1 MRRMMRMELSLLD
14 SVLILLYAIGNSN
27 PFTKEAFL
35 MGMKHFPEITTL
47 PNGIKCW
54 QHEFDSFRV
63 KVVVPQGAPLA
74 EVINFGFNAPYLLVF
89 EEQEMTMAEAATFA
103 QARGFAGIAAEY
115 STSVVFV
122 HPTCPGGWDAATEQL
137 FIDLVAE
144 SRIGPYYQDGVFR
157 SWNRFESKWDDLFIR
172 GAIFRTHLYGW
183 GKSADY
189 IARCCLQT
197 LDGLY
202 LWGPGEITATTATL
216 ENLSLVP
223 APQRRDIPVV
233 SVGNSAEINAA
244 LAAACDHLLVQQTE
258 DIPAAFHNFLRG
270 CKRWCGALSIEQ
282 TMDEQGMVEEPGYCV
297 VPTSPDNCGDD
308 AGTTEHRIGYIAYHS
323 KGLLDQGA
331 VPLVV
336 AFHGGGDSALHM
348 AHVSGWYRVAQR
360 NGFLLVCV
368 ENHLNSTATEAVALV
383 EKLKEKYPIDE
394 KRIYASGFSMGGIKT
409 WDLLQE
415 HPQAFAALAPMSATV
430 DVGHN
435 VYFHASP
442 VEPNR
447 SVSVPVFYAG
457 GEITPL
463 PELPFQAEKCVDRMR
478 YVLEVNQATK
488 AYDVQYDHREY
499 WDNPIWGVNGDR
511 VEKIDDPSRG
521 SVLTIHYFQSADG
534 VERTAFASIS
544 GQGHECREHTCEQAW
559 RFMSRFSR

>member
-1 MRRMMRMELSLLD
+1 
-14 SVLILLYAIGNSN
+14 
-27 PFTKEAFL
+27 
-35 MGMKHFPEITTL
+35 MGMKSFPEVVTL
-47 PNGIKCW
+47 DSGVKCW

-63 KVVVPQGAPLA
+63 KVVVPQPAPLSDI
-74 EVINFGFNAPYLLVF
+74 VNFGFNAPYLLVF
-89 EEQEMTMAEAATFA
+89 EEQELTMAEAAAFA
-103 QARGFAGIAAEY
+103 DKRGFTAIAAEH

-122 HPTCPGGWDAATEQL
+122 YPTCEGGWDGATEQF

-144 SRIGPYYQDGVFR
+144 SRIAPYYEDGVIR
-157 SWNRFESKWDDLFIR
+157 SKTRFGREWGDLFLR

-189 IARCCLQT
+189 IARCCLKT
-197 LDGLY
+197 LDGPY

-216 ENLSLVP
+216 ESLSVVP

-244 LAAACDHLLVQQTE
+244 LTASCDHLLVQETA
-258 DIPAAFHNFLRG
+258 DVPGAFRSFLRG
-270 CKRWCGALSIEQ
+270 CKRWCGVLSIEP
-282 TMDEQGMVEEPGYCV
+282 TMDEQGMVEEPGCAL

-308 AGTTEHRIGYIAYHS
+308 AGTDEHRIGYIAYYS
-323 KGLLDQGA
+323 KGLLDKGP
-331 VPLVV
+331 VPLVL

-394 KRIYASGFSMGGIKT
+394 KRVYASGFSMGGIKT

-415 HPQAFAALAPMSATV
+415 HPQSFAALAPMSATV

-447 SVSVPVFYAG
+447 SVPVPVFYAG

-463 PELPFQAEKCVDRMR
+463 PELPFQADKCVDRVR
-478 YVLEVNQATK
+478 YVFEVNQVKT
-488 AYDVQYDHREY
+488 AYDVQFADHES
-499 WDNPIWGVNGDR
+499 WADPIWGVSGDR

-521 SVLTIHYFQSADG
+521 SVLTINYFTSADG

-544 GQGHECREHTCEQAW
+544 GQGHECREHTCEHAW
-559 RFMSRFSR
+559 RFMSQFSR